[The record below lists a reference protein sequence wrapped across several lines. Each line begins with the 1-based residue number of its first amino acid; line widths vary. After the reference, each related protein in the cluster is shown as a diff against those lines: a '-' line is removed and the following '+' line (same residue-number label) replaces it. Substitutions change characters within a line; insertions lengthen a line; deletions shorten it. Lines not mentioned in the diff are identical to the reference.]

1 LWLLALRAS
10 LSIGSSMNLDIVIL
24 AAGKGTRMN
33 SNLPKVLHR
42 IGGDSMLGH
51 VLSAASQLQ
60 AAKTHIVVGYGADEI
75 RENFADRADL
85 QWAMQEQQLG
95 TGHAVMQAMPGVD
108 VSDSDK
114 KILVLYG
121 DVPLINF
128 DTLSKLVQ
136 QSETNTLSILTLVTD
151 RPTGLGRIVRDDGGK
166 ILAIVEEKDA
176 SEEQKQIKE
185 INTGIMVISA
195 PKLNFWLD
203 ALCNDNA
210 QGEYYLTDVVAMAAA
225 DADCALAAMVINDE
239 NEVQGV
245 NDKAQLATL
254 ERHYQMNKADQLLE
268 AGVLL
273 RDPSR
278 IDIRGELTTG
288 SDVEID
294 INALFEGKVTLG
306 NGVKVGANVCIKDST
321 IADNAHI
328 LPGSI
333 IEGADIGER
342 ASVGPYARIR
352 PGTVL
357 KQDTK
362 IGNFVETKNA
372 IIGKGSKAS
381 HLAYIGDAEL
391 GENVNI
397 GAGTI
402 FCNYDGVSK
411 HKTLIG
417 NNVFIG
423 SNSVLVAP
431 VKLADNAF
439 VAAGSS
445 VNSDVPADTL
455 AVGRAKQRNISGWKR
470 PTKK

>member
-1 LWLLALRAS
+1 
-10 LSIGSSMNLDIVIL
+10 MNLDIVIL

-245 NDKAQLATL
+245 NDKAQLAML

-445 VNSDVPADTL
+445 VNIDVPADTL

>member
-1 LWLLALRAS
+1 
-10 LSIGSSMNLDIVIL
+10 MNLDIVIL

-136 QSETNTLSILTLVTD
+136 QSETSTLSILTLVTD

-445 VNSDVPADTL
+445 VNIDVPADTL

>member
-1 LWLLALRAS
+1 
-10 LSIGSSMNLDIVIL
+10 MNLDIVIL

-60 AAKTHIVVGYGADEI
+60 AAKTHIVVGFGADEI

-225 DADCALAAMVINDE
+225 DADCALAAMVVNDE

-245 NDKAQLATL
+245 NDKAQLAML

-352 PGTVL
+352 AGTVL

>member
-1 LWLLALRAS
+1 
-10 LSIGSSMNLDIVIL
+10 MNLDIVIL

-239 NEVQGV
+239 NEVQGL

-431 VKLADNAF
+431 VRLADNAF